1 MGAAEHRARV
11 EYRTPYM
18 LRHTFATLL
27 LNATQELAGV
37 SAALGHADTEITA
50 RVYAQA
56 RRSATDYAATVRR
69 VVEEESGNEA
79 SPPGKRGHQRVAI
92 LDYADRERT

>member
-1 MGAAEHRARV
+1 VGSYKGPDSPVFPGFSQSNYRNRWWVPLLRRAGV
-11 EYRTPYM
+11 EYRTPYQ

-37 SAALGHADTEITA
+37 PAALGHADTEITA
-50 RVYAQA
+50 RVYAEA

-69 VVEEESGNEA
+69 VVEE
-79 SPPGKRGHQRVAI
+79 
-92 LDYADRERT
+92 DR

>member
-1 MGAAEHRARV
+1 VGRYRGSDSPVFPGFSQSNYRNRWWVPLLRRAGV
-11 EYRTPYM
+11 EYRTPYQ

-50 RVYAQA
+50 RVYAEA

-69 VVEEESGNEA
+69 VVEE
-79 SPPGKRGHQRVAI
+79 
-92 LDYADRERT
+92 DR